1 MTSRGTT
8 PASELVVRLRRVL
21 PASRERVY
29 DALTNPAGLA
39 RWWGPNGFTCPSIE
53 FEPQVGSG
61 YRIAMQPPEGELFHL
76 TGEFREVSP
85 PVRLGFTFVC
95 GAAGTRRPG
104 DPGPAFAEERARR
117 HRADF
122 GAGIIC
128 NRGTAQA
135 ARERVERELRPA
147 PTHPRLGF
155 TSRPPTA
162 RALALSLSSYSPIR
176 SVHR

>member
-29 DALTNPAGLA
+29 DALTNPAGLT

-85 PVRLGFTFVC
+85 PVRLGFTFVWEPPAPDDQETLAQLSLKNER
-95 GAAGTRRPG
+95 GGTELTLVQG
-104 DPGPAFAEERARR
+104 SFVTEERRKLHENGWSESFDRLR
-117 HRADF
+117 HILD
-122 GAGIIC
+122 
-128 NRGTAQA
+128 
-135 ARERVERELRPA
+135 
-147 PTHPRLGF
+147 
-155 TSRPPTA
+155 
-162 RALALSLSSYSPIR
+162 
-176 SVHR
+176 

>member
-29 DALTNPAGLA
+29 DALTNPVKLA

-53 FEPQVGSG
+53 FEPRVGDG

-85 PVRLGFTFVC
+85 PERLAYTFVWEPPAPDDQETLAQLSLKNER
-95 GAAGTRRPG
+95 GATELTLTHGSFMT
-104 DPGPAFAEERARR
+104 EERRKLHEDGWSESVDRLR
-117 HRADF
+117 HILD
-122 GAGIIC
+122 
-128 NRGTAQA
+128 
-135 ARERVERELRPA
+135 
-147 PTHPRLGF
+147 
-155 TSRPPTA
+155 
-162 RALALSLSSYSPIR
+162 
-176 SVHR
+176 